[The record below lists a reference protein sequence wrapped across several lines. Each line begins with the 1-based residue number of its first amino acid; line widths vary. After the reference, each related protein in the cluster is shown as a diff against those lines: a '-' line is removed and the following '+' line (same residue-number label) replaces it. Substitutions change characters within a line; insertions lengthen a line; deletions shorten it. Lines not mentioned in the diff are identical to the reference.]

1 MYFQRMVA
9 KTITDDEPE
18 IGLSR
23 LIIMAQ
29 YLLVFTI
36 MWMLNWLFLFNGFY
50 LNNNKK
56 NHKS

>member
-1 MYFQRMVA
+1 MYFQRMVT

-18 IGLSR
+18 IGPSR

-36 MWMLNWLFLFNGFY
+36 M
-50 LNNNKK
+50 
-56 NHKS
+56 

>member
-18 IGLSR
+18 IRLSR

-36 MWMLNWLFLFNGFY
+36 M
-50 LNNNKK
+50 
-56 NHKS
+56 

>member
-1 MYFQRMVA
+1 MYFQHMV
-9 KTITDDEPE
+9 TNIITDDEPE

-36 MWMLNWLFLFNGFY
+36 M
-50 LNNNKK
+50 
-56 NHKS
+56 

>member
-18 IGLSR
+18 IGLLR

-36 MWMLNWLFLFNGFY
+36 M
-50 LNNNKK
+50 
-56 NHKS
+56 